1 MELKGLP
8 WLDLERQ
15 MGVHEVEPLVSAR
28 ECVCVCVCVCARM
41 CTGVCACVLW
51 GGCKQKQLHE

>member
-8 WLDLERQ
+8 GVDLERQ
-15 MGVHEVEPLVSAR
+15 MGVHEVELLVGVR
-28 ECVCVCVCVCARM
+28 
-41 CTGVCACVLW
+41 VCACVLW